1 MKRVAHLAS
10 TNAAVKKVCFFKD
23 SKNDSSFKPDA
34 VPENHFHLGRSNY
47 AIVSDFADVA
57 RIHLRQ
63 YKLDETGSLF
73 PTKSGN
79 TLIPSVWLA
88 LVREFAAIDQAFQD
102 GKVFVVKDCLSRTVV
117 ENVTYITLQ
126 CYYQRKDFSRKCL
139 APVSMLNETE
149 WNELKNIH
157 EQITSKTVSLMFGRV
172 FRKLLKKEVT
182 KHIPFPK
189 TDFDCIDA
197 EIVLTTSMV
206 ELLSYHI
213 QENISARVHRL
224 S

>member
-1 MKRVAHLAS
+1 MLFLRIISILV
-10 TNAAVKKVCFFKD
+10 
-23 SKNDSSFKPDA
+23 
-34 VPENHFHLGRSNY
+34 VPATPLFL
-47 AIVSDFADVA
+47 ILQM
-57 RIHLRQ
+57 LRK
-63 YKLDETGSLF
+63 YKLDATGSLF
-73 PTKSGN
+73 PTKSGI

-102 GKVFVVKDCLSRTVV
+102 GKVFVVKGCLVLSRTVV
-117 ENVTYITLQ
+117 ENMTYITLQ
-126 CYYQRKDFSRKCL
+126 RYYQRKDFSREFL

-157 EQITSKTVSLMFGRV
+157 KQITSKTVSLMFGRV

-182 KHIPFPK
+182 KHIPYPK

-206 ELLSYHI
+206 ELLTSVTDEIDLSHI
-213 QENISARVHRL
+213 AEKGLRNTVSDLVMNYCPNEKPRSTEIKMNIML
-224 S
+224 T